1 MKNYHSFQ
9 VKWAGLCL
17 CSYVLSQVPVQPSLR
32 QDMLFD
38 PINLVQ
44 TDCQYPPVA
53 DQYPP
58 ITLSK

>member
-1 MKNYHSFQ
+1 MS
-9 VKWAGLCL
+9 W
-17 CSYVLSQVPVQPSLR
+17 SVPVQLCVISCPCATITE